1 MIPRVV
7 DVKALAGYTLWVRF
21 HDGTSGTV
29 DLSAE
34 LWGPMFEPLRDKAFF
49 DQASVHPELHTVTWP
64 NGADLSPEYL
74 YQATKPLVASDVEGP
89 SDWTAKGRAPKPR
102 R

>member
-7 DVKALAGYTLWVRF
+7 EVSALDDYKMWVRF

-29 DLSAE
+29 DLSSQ
-34 LWGPMFEPLRDKAFF
+34 LWGPMFEPLRDKTLFG
-49 DQASVHPELHTVTWP
+49 QACVHPELHTVTWP

-74 YQATKPLVASDVEGP
+74 YRAVQGGVSDAAQVSRG
-89 SDWTAKGRAPKPR
+89 
-102 R
+102 

>member
-1 MIPRVV
+1 MIPRVIEV
-7 DVKALAGYTLWVRF
+7 NALDDYRLWIRF

-29 DLSAE
+29 DLSSE
-34 LWGPMFEPLRDKAFF
+34 LWGAMFEPLRDKDLFAR
-49 DQASVHPELHTVTWP
+49 ASVHPELHTVTWP

-74 YQATKPLVASDVEGP
+74 YQAAQPAVAAD
-89 SDWTAKGRAPKPR
+89 APQASR

>member
-7 DVKALAGYTLWVRF
+7 EVKVAEDFKLWVRF
-21 HDGTSGTV
+21 SDGKCGTV
-29 DLSAE
+29 DLSTE
-34 LWGPMFEPLRDKAFF
+34 LWGPVFEPLRDKDLFTRV
-49 DQASVHPELHTVTWP
+49 SVHPELHTVTWP

-74 YQATKPLVASDVEGP
+74 YEAAQQTVAADAPQAA
-89 SDWTAKGRAPKPR
+89 R